1 MNKFFKFILVAALA
15 VLIAGVVGVQTV
27 QASREWAMPPALPY
41 GLTMQDTMAS
51 VEHRLGQPV
60 VTHALQAGWE
70 PGLPDEGW
78 APGHVHY
85 RAVYNRFGFTV
96 VYNSPSPNDK
106 NATIKEVL
114 LHEMR

>member
-1 MNKFFKFILVAALA
+1 
-15 VLIAGVVGVQTV
+15 
-27 QASREWAMPPALPY
+27 MPQALPY

-78 APGHVHY
+78 APDHVHY
-85 RAVYNRFGFTV
+85 RAIYNRFGFTV
-96 VYNSPSPNDK
+96 VVITSYSIHYTK
-106 NATIKEVL
+106 LYEIAW
-114 LHEMR
+114 